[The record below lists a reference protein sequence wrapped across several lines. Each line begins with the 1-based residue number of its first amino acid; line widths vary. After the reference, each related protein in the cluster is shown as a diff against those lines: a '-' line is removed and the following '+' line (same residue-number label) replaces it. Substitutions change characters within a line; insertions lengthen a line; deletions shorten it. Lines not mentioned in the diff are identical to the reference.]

1 MTTFSPKARTAA
13 ENSRRVN
20 MTARAKLAKEYGGSV
35 GDYFPHCIRKTIL
48 ERSIPL
54 ASVAPRLLTHAKELP
69 IGGEIPLD
77 HPMFEK
83 PAKKPGPK
91 PKAAKLESDRE
102 LVLKL
107 LQLAVKFL

>member
-1 MTTFSPKARTAA
+1 MATFSPKARTAA

-35 GDYFPHCIRKTIL
+35 GDYFPHCIRNTIL

-83 PAKKPGPK
+83 PAKKP
-91 PKAAKLESDRE
+91 KAAKPESDRE